1 MATLARLLIAAA
13 LVACVAGCAGA
24 AEIRR
29 ITFPDGRSFVGEV
42 IATTSNSLTLRLPS
56 GDLIV
61 PFSANPEIL
70 VATEAEVS
78 AQPPLSIVVLE
89 TRAPADLAWRA
100 TELNDFLIERL
111 AAIPHTRVTG
121 ADSLPPDT
129 RSELTDCGQSI
140 GCMLKAL
147 HGTGLHHA
155 VVSLLEHHEDGEQLR
170 LISLGIPEQV
180 ERSRAELVVFGDVD
194 SFRNRIL
201 AQGYRILEL
210 QPLEPIAD
218 DAPVVLGTAD
228 GGRVGTDRQDD
239 AADPDGAALIG
250 QTTETNPEEG
260 AEGNDGGTGST
271 VVDRGTGPETRV
283 QVLSSD
289 LKRRRNTAIALGFVP
304 FPGLGS
310 AHLRDPSGF
319 VISMALDV
327 GAGAGLVYL
336 FGDLSPTA
344 LGFYLPAILTTYGVG
359 VLVNQ
364 IAAAV
369 SFRRY
374 RNRFGADPKSAG
386 TGRGPAFSALVV
398 GLPGGDDGSAIVHL
412 GLSLTGW

>member
-1 MATLARLLIAAA
+1 MASMARLLFTAS
-13 LVACVAGCAGA
+13 LVACLASPAGA

-42 IATTSNSLTLRLPS
+42 ISTTSTSLTLRLPS

-61 PFSANPEIL
+61 PYADNPEIMA
-70 VATEAEVS
+70 ATEADVAS
-78 AQPPLSIVVLE
+78 QPPLSIVVLE
-89 TRAPADLAWRA
+89 TRSPADLAWRG
-100 TELNDFLIERL
+100 TEVNDYLIERI

-121 ADSLPPDT
+121 AESLTPDT
-129 RSELTDCGQSI
+129 RADLAECGQSI
-140 GCMLKAL
+140 GCMLLAL
-147 HGTGLHHA
+147 RGTGLHHA

-170 LISLGIPEQV
+170 LISLGIPEQT
-180 ERSRAELVVFGDVD
+180 ERSRAELVLFGEVD
-194 SFRNRIL
+194 AFRNRLL
-201 AQGYRILEL
+201 AQGYRILGI
-210 QPLEPIAD
+210 QPLEPIPD

-228 GGRVGTDRQDD
+228 GGRVGSDREDD
-239 AADPDGAALIG
+239 GGAPDGAALIG
-250 QTTETNPEEG
+250 RTTETNPEDV
-260 AEGNDGGTGST
+260 DGGGDPGDTLVGGQTSGAAT
-271 VVDRGTGPETRV
+271 VLT
-283 QVLSSD
+283 SD

-344 LGFYLPAILTTYGVG
+344 IGFYLPAILSTYGVG

-369 SFRRY
+369 SFHRY
-374 RNRFGADPKSAG
+374 RARHGADASGAAR
-386 TGRGPAFSALVV
+386 THGPSLRPVVV
-398 GLPGGDDGSAIVHL
+398 GLPGVGETGPVLHL
-412 GLSLTGW
+412 GLTITGW